1 MARPTRN
8 WLKSRLSSPLGFG
21 RAPDGGS
28 IDLWR
33 ERAQE
38 LSPVPGKFKVVLA
51 LLLATIVAVV
61 LVSPAV
67 NMEPTAVHAWST
79 ARNLVA
85 PACTAISTALISL
98 LPDTRVLFLPIAA
111 STSPGAADL
120 VALNCT
126 RLC

>member
-1 MARPTRN
+1 M
-8 WLKSRLSSPLGFG
+8 GFG
-21 RAPDGGS
+21 RAHGVGS

-67 NMEPTAVHAWST
+67 NMEPTAVHAWGN

-85 PACTAISTALISL
+85 PLCTAINTALVSL
-98 LPDTRVLFLPIAA
+98 LLNTLVLFLPIAT

>member
-8 WLKSRLSSPLGFG
+8 WPRNRRSNPLGFG
-21 RAPDGGS
+21 QTPGDGS

-33 ERAQE
+33 ERAQQ
-38 LSPVPGKFKVVLA
+38 LNSVPGKFKVVLA

-67 NMEPTAVHAWST
+67 NMEPTAVHAWGSS
-79 ARNLVA
+79 RNLVA
-85 PACTAISTALISL
+85 PLCTAISTALISL
-98 LPDTRVLFLPIAA
+98 LPDTQVLFLPIAISA
-111 STSPGAADL
+111 SPGAADL

>member
-1 MARPTRN
+1 MARPIRN
-8 WLKSRLSSPLGFG
+8 WLKSRRSSPLGFC
-21 RAPDGGS
+21 RAPGGS
-28 IDLWR
+28 IDLR
-33 ERAQE
+33 RGRALE
-38 LSPVPGKFKVVLA
+38 LKPVPGKFKVVLA

-67 NMEPTAVHAWST
+67 NMEPTAVHAWGT

-85 PACTAISTALISL
+85 PLCTAISTALISL
-98 LPDTRVLFLPIAA
+98 LPDTRVLFLPIASSA
-111 STSPGAADL
+111 PPGAADL